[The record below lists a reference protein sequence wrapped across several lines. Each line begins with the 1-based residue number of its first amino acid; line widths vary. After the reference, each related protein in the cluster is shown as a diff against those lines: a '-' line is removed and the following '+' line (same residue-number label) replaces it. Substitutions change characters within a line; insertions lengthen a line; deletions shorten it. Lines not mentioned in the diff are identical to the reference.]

1 MDFTFSAEQEAMRDS
16 VRAVVTGFEDAGSIR
31 AVIDDG
37 DTETMESMW
46 ATMVGLGW
54 PGLLI
59 PEAQGGLGR
68 SLVDAVVVL
77 EELGRVVMPGP
88 FLSSAVLA
96 VTMAKLLG
104 ADDLLVGLATGEQR
118 GTVALEEQGHGDLV
132 NRVRTRAIRKGNT
145 WQLVGSKAV
154 VLDAD
159 TAEWVIVAARIEDGI
174 GSFLVRDLDV
184 HASPMLDPSRRGVM
198 LELDHVVAEPI
209 GPDGDHSG
217 LWRRLADDGA
227 VALAAELVGVCDRA
241 IALSVAYAKSRV
253 QFDVP
258 IASHQVIQHKFVDML
273 HHVEMGRVGVHFAAW
288 ASDVEDPQRSASAA
302 IAKSHLGEGAVEVTS
317 QTIQV
322 HGAIGFTW
330 DASPHLLFKRAKQ
343 NDVLFGTSGWHRQR
357 ISDAVLSHA

>member
-31 AVIDDG
+31 AVIDNG
-37 DTETMESMW
+37 DADVMESMW
-46 ATMVGLGW
+46 ATIVGLGW

-59 PEAQGGLGR
+59 PEEQGGLGR
-68 SLVDAVVVL
+68 SLVDAAVVL

-104 ADDLLVGLATGEQR
+104 SHDLLVALAKGER

-132 NRVRTRAIRKGNT
+132 DRVRTRAIRKGNT
-145 WQLVGSKAV
+145 WQLVGHKAV

-159 TAEWVIVAARIEDGI
+159 TADWIIVAARIEDGI

-198 LELDHVVAEPI
+198 LDLDQVVAEPI
-209 GPDGDHSG
+209 GPKGDHSK

-288 ASDVEDPQRSASAA
+288 ASDVDDPQRSGSAA
-302 IAKSHLGEGAVEVTS
+302 IAKSHLGEGAVAVTS
-317 QTIQV
+317 QAIQV
-322 HGAIGFTW
+322 HGAVGFTW
-330 DASPHLLFKRAKQ
+330 DASPQLLFKRAKQ
-343 NDVLFGTSGWHRQR
+343 NDVLFGTSSWHRQR
-357 ISDAVLSHA
+357 ISDAVLAPA

>member
-31 AVIDDG
+31 AVVDNG
-37 DTETMESMW
+37 DTAAMEAMW
-46 ATMVGLGW
+46 ATMIGLGW

-59 PEAQGGLGR
+59 PTEQGGLGM

-96 VTMAKLLG
+96 VTIAKLLG
-104 ADDLLVGLATGEQR
+104 SHDLLVPLARGEQR

-132 NRVRTRAIRKGNT
+132 DRVRTRAIRKGNT
-145 WQLVGSKAV
+145 WQLVGTKAV

-159 TAEWVIVAARIEDGI
+159 TADWIIVAARIEEGI

-184 HASPMLDPSRRGVM
+184 HASPVLDPSRRCVM
-198 LELDHVVAEPI
+198 LDLDHVVAEPI
-209 GPDGDHSG
+209 GPSGDHSK

-288 ASDVEDPQRSASAA
+288 ASDSEDPQRAESAA
-302 IAKSHLGEGAVEVTS
+302 IAKSHLGEGAVAVTS
-317 QTIQV
+317 QAIQV
-322 HGAIGFTW
+322 HGAVGFTW

-343 NDVLFGTSGWHRQR
+343 NDMLLGTSGWHRQR
-357 ISDAVLSHA
+357 VADAFLSHA